1 MTLKEV
7 LESLTIAELKP
18 RRAQIPVTGPATRKA
33 DLVAAISG
41 YLLSDTLTT
50 PVAQLSELETSAIA
64 EAVHN
69 WDGYFDA
76 VRFKAKYGALPSH
89 FTRVRYDYF
98 SSHKEPAQPSALAL
112 LFYGRL
118 IPKDLAARLAQLVA
132 RPVELRIATLD
143 DDQLPEFVTYDDDQ
157 PEMLRRVE
165 TEPMVRQD
173 LHAVLRRIAQGGL
186 TVGAKTG
193 LPSAASVAS
202 IEALLLDGD
211 WYDAEDDQDAPRY
224 AGGPIRPIRAFAWPL
239 LLRTGGLAKS
249 DGSKLIL
256 TAKGKKALS
265 QPLHEVVSNL
275 YRRWRLKGAPDEL
288 RRVDLIKG
296 QTSKGVRLSP
306 PADRRQVIDDALRD
320 CCPVGKWLSVDDLF
334 RKMKIEDSQ
343 FEVTANPWKLYFS
356 ELRYG
361 SLGYDGGDAF
371 EILQARYTL
380 AYLFEYLATLGLI
393 DVAYSVPYGARP
405 DYTDHWGVDEFEFLS
420 RYDGLR
426 YLRLNDL
433 GAYCLELS
441 DHYAPLQ
448 LEGPPLFQIEA
459 DLTLILLR
467 PAEPAERLQLEQIA
481 TPLSSDRWRLNAET
495 MLTRGADADE
505 RGRIRAF
512 IESSLEADPPAEL
525 RELLERI
532 DERATALVD
541 AGPARLIQC
550 RDAALAA
557 MLSSDPATAAHCTRA
572 GDRQICIADKKLAA
586 FRKGLAKLGL
596 VLPEFQ
602 P

>member
-1 MTLKEV
+1 MHSASRPNTG
-7 LESLTIAELKP
+7 
-18 RRAQIPVTGPATRKA
+18 RCRVTSP
-33 DLVAAISG
+33 
-41 YLLSDTLTT
+41 
-50 PVAQLSELETSAIA
+50 ET
-64 EAVHN
+64 
-69 WDGYFDA
+69 
-76 VRFKAKYGALPSH
+76 
-89 FTRVRYDYF
+89 RYDYF
-98 SSHKEPAQPSALAL
+98 SRRKEPTQPSALAL
-112 LFYGRL
+112 LFYGKL
-118 IPKDLAARLAQLVA
+118 IPEDLAARLAQLVA
-132 RPVELRIATLD
+132 KPGELRIATLD
-143 DDQLPEFVTYDDDQ
+143 DEQLPEFIIRDEDDE
-157 PEMLRRVE
+157 PEVLQRVD
-165 TEPMVRQD
+165 TEAMVRQD
-173 LHAVLRRIAQGGL
+173 LSAVLRLVAQGGL
-186 TVGAKTG
+186 AVSAKTG
-193 LPSAASVAS
+193 LPSAAAVGR
-202 IEALLLDGD
+202 IEALLLNGD
-211 WYDAEDDQDAPRY
+211 WYDAEDDEDAPRY

-239 LLRTGGLAKS
+239 LLRTGGLAKI
-249 DGSKLIL
+249 DGNKLIL

-275 YRRWRLKGAPDEL
+275 YERWQLKGAPDEL

-306 PADRRQVIDDALRD
+306 PADRRQVIDDALRA

-334 RKMKIEDSQ
+334 RKMKVEDYQ
-343 FEVTANPWKLYFS
+343 FEVSANPWKLYFS

-393 DVAYSVPYGARP
+393 DVAYSLPYGARP
-405 DYTDHWGVDEFEFLS
+405 DYTDHWGVDEFKFLS

-441 DHYAPLQ
+441 DNYAPPL

-505 RGRIRAF
+505 RGRIREF
-512 IESSLEADPPAEL
+512 IESSMEGDPPAEV
-525 RELLERI
+525 RELLDSI

-557 MLSSDPATAAHCTRA
+557 MLSSDPATAAHCSRA
-572 GDRQICIADKKLAA
+572 GDRQICVADKKLAA